1 MEIKGI
7 LFDKDGTLIDFYE
20 VWGTAAGPVMER
32 ILNEYGLSSEK
43 GMKDKLL
50 EAIGVH
56 GNVIDSEGA
65 LAWKPY
71 AWIAKDLANVLLLEN
86 VNASCERLT
95 EQLREGFYEEVS
107 IKRQEYP
114 VFTDV
119 KKLMEKLHQLGIKT
133 GLATTDEYE
142 STRICMDKIGI
153 SEWISFYG
161 TSGINYPEKQ
171 DGELIRI
178 AAREWHIS
186 PEEIAVIG
194 DTPNDMRFARHGK
207 AIGIGVLSGTGK
219 KEDLEPLADYIIDSV
234 DDLINLIERRKCS

>member
-119 KKLMEKLHQLGIKT
+119 KKLMEKLH
-133 GLATTDEYE
+133 
-142 STRICMDKIGI
+142 
-153 SEWISFYG
+153 
-161 TSGINYPEKQ
+161 
-171 DGELIRI
+171 
-178 AAREWHIS
+178 
-186 PEEIAVIG
+186 
-194 DTPNDMRFARHGK
+194 
-207 AIGIGVLSGTGK
+207 AI
-219 KEDLEPLADYIIDSV
+219 
-234 DDLINLIERRKCS
+234 